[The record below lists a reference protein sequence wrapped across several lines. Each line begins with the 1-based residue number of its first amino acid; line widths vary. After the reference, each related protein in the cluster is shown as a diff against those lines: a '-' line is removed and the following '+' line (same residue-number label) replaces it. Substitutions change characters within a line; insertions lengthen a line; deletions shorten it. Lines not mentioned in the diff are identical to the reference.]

1 MAGKLRVE
9 VPGIGVF
16 LFRHRTF
23 RDSIRIAAE
32 VEQMLGFQSGVSGG
46 LQSVAAMFATLT
58 TLLEEAPAGFDL
70 ETMDPLND
78 SSLSRLEEVYL
89 ALRAVESNFRN
100 PNPAGSEGPSAG
112 AVAPD

>member
-32 VEQMLGFQSGVSGG
+32 VEQMLGFQAGVSGG

-58 TLLEEAPAGFDL
+58 TLLVEAPAGFDL
-70 ETMDPLND
+70 ETMDPWAD
-78 SSLSRLEEVYL
+78 SSLARLEEVYL
-89 ALRAVESNFRN
+89 ALREAETNFRK
-100 PNPAGSEGPSAG
+100 PRSADSEGPSPEPVTA
-112 AVAPD
+112 D

>member
-9 VPGIGVF
+9 VPGVGVF

-32 VEQMLGFQSGVSGG
+32 VEQMLGFQAGVSGG

-58 TLLEEAPAGFDL
+58 TLLDQAPAGFDL
-70 ETMDPLND
+70 ENMDPLND

-89 ALRAVESNFRN
+89 ALREAETNFRK
-100 PNPAGSEGPSAG
+100 PRSEDGEGPSAG
-112 AVAPD
+112 AVPTD

>member
-9 VPGIGVF
+9 VPGVGVF

-32 VEQMLGFQSGVSGG
+32 VEQMLGFQAGVSGG

-58 TLLEEAPAGFDL
+58 TLLDQAPAGFDM
-70 ETMDPLND
+70 ENMDPLSD

-89 ALRAVESNFRN
+89 ALREAETTFRN
-100 PNPAGSEGPSAG
+100 PNPAGSEGPSPEP
-112 AVAPD
+112 VASD